1 MEPTKRIIVNTSVQY
16 VRSFIY
22 MVLTLFSTRFIL
34 SALGQSDF
42 GLYSVI
48 GSIVMMLGFI
58 TNSLASSTQRFLSYT
73 HGLNDMR
80 ELRHIFSNAL
90 FLHVIIAAILV
101 LLMIAI
107 EPFMMNYLRI
117 PEGRLEAGIFV
128 YYMVTIMIAMTFVT
142 SPIRALYIARENIV
156 YVSVVEIIDAVLRL
170 VGAISLAY
178 ISWDSLKVYALLM
191 SSLSVFNLVVYMVYA
206 GVKYDEC
213 HFPRVKEI
221 TKVYL
226 KKLTGFAVWNVYAV
240 GSTVLRTQGLAIII
254 NRFFGTI
261 INASYGIALQI
272 SHAISFIALSI
283 LNSINPQLMKAEGRG
298 DRKQMLKLATMESK
312 YSYMILS
319 LVLIPVLIEMP
330 QILMFWLGRIP
341 EYAVEFCSCIIFAF
355 ILDQSTIG
363 LTSAN
368 QAVGRIRNYTLVV
381 STIRL
386 MVLPASWIC
395 LYMGCPAHSVMIVY
409 ILFELLCGIVRIPFL
424 KYTAG
429 LNVMDYCKNVYLRT
443 LIPVVGNIFVSCFIS
458 NFIDNHHR
466 FILTE
471 CVGVSTG
478 ILLIYLFALN
488 KNEQYWLKSN
498 LLSKI
503 LHLYKK

>member
-1 MEPTKRIIVNTSVQY
+1 
-16 VRSFIY
+16 

-73 HGLNDMR
+73 HGLNDKV

-90 FLHVIIAAILV
+90 FLHMAIALFLA
-101 LLMIAI
+101 LLMVII

-117 PEGRLEAGIFV
+117 PEGRLEAGVFV
-128 YYMVTIMIAMTFVT
+128 YYMVTLMIAMTFVT

-156 YVSVVEIIDAVLRL
+156 YVSVVEIVDAVLRL
-170 VGAISLAY
+170 IGAISLAY

-191 SSLSVFNLVVYMVYA
+191 SSLSVFNFVVYLGYA

-213 HFPRVKEI
+213 HFPKIKEI
-221 TKVYL
+221 TKAYL

-319 LVLIPVLIEMP
+319 LVLIPVIIEMP

-341 EYAVEFCSCIIFAF
+341 EYSVEFCSCIVLAF
-355 ILDQSTIG
+355 IIDQSTIG

-368 QAVGRIRNYTLVV
+368 QAIGRIRNYTLLV

-386 MVLPASWIC
+386 MILPVSWIC
-395 LYMGCPAHSVMIVY
+395 LYLGCPAHAVMIVY
-409 ILFELLCGIVRIPFL
+409 VIFEVLCGVVRIPFL
-424 KYTAG
+424 KYTGG
-429 LNVMDYCKNVYLRT
+429 LDVRDYCRNVFLKT
-443 LIPVVGNIFVSCFIS
+443 LIPIVGNMAVSYGIS
-458 NFIDNHHR
+458 ISVENPYR

-471 CVGVSTG
+471 SAGVCAG
-478 ILLIYLFALN
+478 LLLIYVFVLSADE
-488 KNEQYWLKSN
+488 KSWIKIHILKRISH
-498 LLSKI
+498 SAK
-503 LHLYKK
+503 

>member
-1 MEPTKRIIVNTSVQY
+1 MEPAKRIILNTSVQY

-58 TNSLASSTQRFLSYT
+58 TSSLASSTQRFLSYT
-73 HGLNDMR
+73 HGLDDKQ

-90 FLHVIIAAILV
+90 LLHVTIALVLV
-101 LLMIAI
+101 LLMVVI

-117 PEGRLEAGIFV
+117 PAGRLEAGVFV
-128 YYMVTIMIAMTFVT
+128 YYMVTIMIAMTFIT

-156 YVSVVEIIDAVLRL
+156 YVSVVEVTDAVLRL

-178 ISWDSLKVYALLM
+178 ISWDSLKVYAFLM
-191 SSLSVFNLVVYMVYA
+191 SSLSVFNLIVYMLYA
-206 GVKYDEC
+206 GAKYDEC
-213 HFPRVKEI
+213 HFPRIEEI
-221 TKVYL
+221 KKAYL

-254 NRFFGTI
+254 NRFFGTVV
-261 INASYGIALQI
+261 NASYGIALQI

-319 LVLIPVLIEMP
+319 LVLIPVMIEIP
-330 QILMFWLGRIP
+330 KILMFWLGRVP
-341 EYAVEFCSCIIFAF
+341 EYAVEFCTCIVLAF

-368 QAVGRIRNYTLVV
+368 QAIGRIRNYTLLV

-386 MVLPASWIC
+386 MILPASWIC
-395 LYMGCPAHSVMIVY
+395 LYIGYPAHSVMIVY
-409 ILFELLCGIVRIPFL
+409 IIFELLCGVVRIPFL
-424 KYTAG
+424 KYTGG
-429 LNVMDYCKNVYLRT
+429 LDVKDYCRNVFLKT
-443 LIPVVGNIFVSCFIS
+443 LPPIIGNIVVSYAIS
-458 NFIDNHHR
+458 QKLDIPYR

-471 CVGVSTG
+471 CVGVSVG
-478 ILLIYLFALN
+478 AALIYLFALSAAE
-488 KNEQYWLKSN
+488 KEWLN
-498 LLSKI
+498 
-503 LHLYKK
+503 HLIKTKVLRRIS